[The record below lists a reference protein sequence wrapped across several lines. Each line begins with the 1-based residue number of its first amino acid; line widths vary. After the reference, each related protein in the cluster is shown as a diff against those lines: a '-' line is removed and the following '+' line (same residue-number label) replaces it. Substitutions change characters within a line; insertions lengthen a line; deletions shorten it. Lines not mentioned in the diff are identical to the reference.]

1 MNMRKSRV
9 SLPHAS
15 KTLDQVDLEVP
26 CEELLPLLEDAVR
39 NMLLEIPIICE
50 HALRISIF
58 VYSYSSSSSLSVYAG
73 NLEDRS
79 TWIHTQGSIE
89 EAIKEAIYGCVEAE
103 NIKGRMIDPPELH
116 GWKLKEQ
123 RACCL
128 VYRHTTCPY
137 EIHFYQTDQGS
148 GRGMLNQ
155 MRHAFRIAISHVP
168 RAGKSS
174 ESFIDLLCFTQD
186 CALKSLQG
194 VATEWGIQMLDKL
207 FKSNVHARVL
217 VESAIKTVLI
227 LDNEEFLIEIKDRC
241 DELLTVIAAIV
252 DAR

>member
-1 MNMRKSRV
+1 MNMRKSHV

-15 KTLDQVDLEVP
+15 KTLDRVDLEVP

-58 VYSYSSSSSLSVYAG
+58 VYSSSSSFSVYAG
-73 NLEDRS
+73 NPEDRS
-79 TWIHTQGSIE
+79 TLIHTQGSIE
-89 EAIKEAIYGCVEAE
+89 EAIKEAIYRCVEAE

-155 MRHAFRIAISHVP
+155 MRHAFRIAISHAP

-186 CALKSLQG
+186 CALKSLQC
-194 VATEWGIQMLDKL
+194 VATERGIQMLDDL

-217 VESAIKTVLI
+217 VGSTIKTVLI

-241 DELLTVIAAIV
+241 DELLTLIATIV
-252 DAR
+252 AAR